1 MTKKA
6 FIPIR
11 STSDETG
18 DCVQKG
24 SREISHNN
32 SMTTNKTAPASVRT
46 TIKTTLFMA
55 QVILTLWSTLL
66 RTNRFSC
73 R

>member
-1 MTKKA
+1 MTKRA

-24 SREISHNN
+24 SREISHNE

-46 TIKTTLFMA
+46 TIKSTRFMA
-55 QVILTLWSTLL
+55 HIILT
-66 RTNRFSC
+66 R
-73 R
+73 